1 MAKDGCGGDGAD
13 DDATLQVRAVVGSDA
28 AEKHTMRA
36 RGPKKCPSCAWSD
49 ACVPPQCGSAAA
61 IVVVV
66 AKQSSRF
73 ESPPPPGD
81 EKFMFHSCLSSVP

>member
-66 AKQSSRF
+66 AKQSSSSSRF
-73 ESPPPPGD
+73 VRGVAATSW
-81 EKFMFHSCLSSVP
+81 

>member
-1 MAKDGCGGDGAD
+1 MVVGGDGAD

-36 RGPKKCPSCAWSD
+36 RGPKKCPCVRGLMRVSPRSM
-49 ACVPPQCGSAAA
+49 VPPLPHCPPLSFVRAEQ
-61 IVVVV
+61 IVM
-66 AKQSSRF
+66 R
-73 ESPPPPGD
+73 SPPPPGD

>member
-1 MAKDGCGGDGAD
+1 MVVGGDGAD

-36 RGPKKCPSCAWSD
+36 RGPKKCPCVRGLMRVSPRSM
-49 ACVPPQCGSAAA
+49 VPPLPHCRRRQSRAEQ
-61 IVVVV
+61 IVM
-66 AKQSSRF
+66 R
-73 ESPPPPGD
+73 SPPPPGD